1 MPDFAHLALFLGA
14 AVVLLIVPGPAVLYI
29 TARSIDQGRLAGVVS
44 VLGIAVGTLVHLIAA
59 AVGVSA
65 ILMRSALAFETL
77 RYAGAVYLVWLGV
90 MKFRSARSTTAVTN
104 TPKESL
110 GQIFRKGIAVNILN
124 PKTALFF
131 FAFLP
136 QFVNPGRPAATQI
149 LILGTIFL
157 IMGVTSDS
165 LYALAAGSAATWL
178 RGRTDIARRSEYA
191 AGTVY
196 IALGAMTAL
205 TGRQGS

>member
-1 MPDFAHLALFLGA
+1 MPDFTHLALFLGA

-77 RYAGAVYLVWLGV
+77 RYAGAVYLLWLGV
-90 MKFRSARSTTAVTN
+90 MKFRSARSTTAVAS

-136 QFVNPGRPAATQI
+136 QFINPSRPAATQI
-149 LILGTIFL
+149 LVLGTIFL

-165 LYALAAGSAATWL
+165 LYALAAGSAAAWL
-178 RGRTDIARRSEYA
+178 RGRTDIAKRSEYA

-205 TGRQGS
+205 TGRAR